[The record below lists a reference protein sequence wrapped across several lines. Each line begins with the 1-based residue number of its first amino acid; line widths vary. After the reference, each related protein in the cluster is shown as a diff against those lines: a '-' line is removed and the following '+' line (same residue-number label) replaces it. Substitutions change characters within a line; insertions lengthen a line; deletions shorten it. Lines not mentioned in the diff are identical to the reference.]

1 MKHPRNVTRFITI
14 AALLATVVVS
24 TVAFAQSL
32 KIKGVIISRTGNTM
46 TMKTDTGNIVV
57 VLNDGT
63 VCSSYRV
70 FSRPAGKTCPWLL

>member
-1 MKHPRNVTRFITI
+1 MNYRINATRLI
-14 AALLATVVVS
+14 AIATLLATVAVS
-24 TVAFAQSL
+24 TLAFAQSL